1 MDLPFLKRYNMYKIG
16 NKTYADAGHYLKR
29 GSSVGYAFTD
39 NGEEVKEVKVRLDDM
54 RVSGSLII
62 WSDGSLAQMVIPRGE
77 YGDYKKA
84 VVQKK
89 YSNDDQIAIM
99 LNKDSGNDDDQVAYR
114 KMQEWR
120 EWASVVAHKIMDIL
134 TL

>member
-1 MDLPFLKRYNMYKIG
+1 MDLPFLKLYNMYKIG

-29 GSSVGYAFTD
+29 GSSVGYAFAD

-54 RVSGSLII
+54 RVSGSIII
-62 WSDGSLAQMVIPRGE
+62 WSEGYLAQMIIPKAE

-84 VVQKK
+84 FVQKK

-99 LNKDSGNDDDQVAYR
+99 LNNDSGNEDDVTAYR